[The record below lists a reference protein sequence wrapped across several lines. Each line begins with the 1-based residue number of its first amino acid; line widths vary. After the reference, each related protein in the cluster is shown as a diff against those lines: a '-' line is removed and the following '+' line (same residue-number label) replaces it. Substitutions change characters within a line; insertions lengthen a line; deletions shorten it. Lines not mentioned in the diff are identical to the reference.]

1 VSLAYLGHVS
11 WAVMSA
17 MGSHWSQMQIVFKW
31 GLPTSC
37 ESGTMDIEA
46 YFERIGYQNSSNKVD
61 LQTLTEILQHQIR
74 AIPFENLNMHCG
86 EPMELSLEA
95 IFDHVVR
102 RKRGGWCL
110 QLNHL
115 LYWALTMLGFET
127 TMLGGRVYSPQA
139 CKYSKVMIH
148 LLLQVTLSGKKY
160 IVDAAFP
167 FSSQIWEPLEL
178 ISGKEQPQV
187 PAIFHLT
194 EENGT
199 WYLDQTIRQQYV
211 PNQEFIDSN
220 LIKKNNHQKIYSFTL
235 DPLTIEDFE
244 TVSTYHQVS
253 PTSVMVNTSLCSL
266 QTQEGVHGLVGTV
279 IVYKKFNYKDN
290 VDLVELKTL
299 KEEEMEEE
307 LRRTFGIHLETKLVP
322 KHGSDC
328 FTI

>member
-1 VSLAYLGHVS
+1 
-11 WAVMSA
+11 
-17 MGSHWSQMQIVFKW
+17 
-31 GLPTSC
+31 
-37 ESGTMDIEA
+37 MDIEA
-46 YFERIGYQNSSNKVD
+46 YFERIGYQNPRNKLD

-74 AIPFENLNMHCG
+74 AIPFENLNIHCG
-86 EPMELSLEA
+86 KPMELSLEA

-102 RKRGGWCL
+102 KKRGGWCL

-115 LYWALTMLGFET
+115 LYWALTTIGFET
-127 TMLGGRVYSPQA
+127 TMLGGRVYVSSA
-139 CKYSKVMIH
+139 SKYSNTMLH
-148 LLLQVTLSGKKY
+148 LLLQVTLSGQKY

-167 FSSQIWEPLEL
+167 FSSQMWEPLEL
-178 ISGKEQPQV
+178 ISGKDQPQV

-220 LIKKNNHQKIYSFTL
+220 LLKKNNYRKIYSFPL

-244 TVSTYHQVS
+244 TVSSYYQVA

-266 QTQEGVHGLVGTV
+266 QTQDGVHGLLGT
-279 IVYKKFNYKDN
+279 IIAYKKFNYKDN

-299 KEEEMEEE
+299 KEEEVEEV
-307 LRRTFGIHLETKLVP
+307 LKRIFGIHLETKFVP
-322 KHGSDC
+322 KHGNDV
-328 FTI
+328 FTF